1 MIPAYKPTEALSF
14 EQQHAE
20 VRRGFA
26 DLKLSG
32 LGGEVKTGA
41 LALEVRGVT
50 VKFGGLTALDK
61 VDIDVPSG
69 SVVAVIG
76 PNGSGKSTLFNV
88 MTGLVPAES
97 GSIRFHGEEILGLAD
112 YQILDKGI
120 ARTFQNIRL
129 FPNLSVMQ
137 NILVGQHAR
146 LHTGPFSAVFR
157 PPGTKREERAAR
169 DWGMEILSV
178 FGNRLV
184 PRANQAVSAL
194 SYANRRRTE
203 IARALAS
210 RPRLLLLDEP
220 TAGMNPAETLELAEQ
235 IKGMKNLG
243 LTVLL
248 IEHKLD
254 VVTTLADTVYVLDHG
269 EVIAKGK
276 PDEVRRDENVL
287 RAYLG
292 RNVQAALAGVGAAH
306 VA

>member
-1 MIPAYKPTEALSF
+1 MMLYRRQGLIPAYRPTEALTF

-61 VDIDVPSG
+61 VDIDVASG

-76 PNGSGKSTLFNV
+76 PNGSGKSTLFNA

-97 GSIRFHGEEILGLAD
+97 GSIQFHGEEILGLAD
-112 YQILDKGI
+112 YQILEKGI

-137 NILVGQHAR
+137 NVLIGQHAR

-157 PPGTKREERAAR
+157 PPGTQREEHAAR
-169 DWGMEILSV
+169 EWGMEILSV
-178 FGNRLV
+178 FGNRL
-184 PRANQAVSAL
+184 
-194 SYANRRRTE
+194 
-203 IARALAS
+203 
-210 RPRLLLLDEP
+210 
-220 TAGMNPAETLELAEQ
+220 
-235 IKGMKNLG
+235 
-243 LTVLL
+243 
-248 IEHKLD
+248 
-254 VVTTLADTVYVLDHG
+254 
-269 EVIAKGK
+269 
-276 PDEVRRDENVL
+276 
-287 RAYLG
+287 
-292 RNVQAALAGVGAAH
+292 GAARQPGGQCPVVRQSPPH
-306 VA
+306 GNRPGSRLTPAPPAP